1 MAMREI
7 ELKFTLS
14 EADIRALAESPAF
27 MELTGGKATTRL
39 LRSVYFDTPDGV
51 LGRER
56 ISLRI
61 RDNGEKRVQTA
72 KLDGGLTK
80 GLSQTL
86 EYESE
91 IAGDVPDLSLIGD
104 EEVIHRIENV
114 LAGEAPVPLFETYI
128 NRTAALI
135 DIAGEGTVELAIDI
149 GDVRAGDKSAPLD
162 EVELELKSGA
172 PFSMLSAAEKLFEGV
187 AVTPSKLHK
196 ARRGFALIDLGET
209 ERPLKPAYS
218 EKTEITRNM
227 SGVEALRSAGN
238 AAAEQI
244 LQNWD
249 FVIANAAPEGP
260 HQLRVGLR
268 RLRTALHMLN
278 AKKLGPEFLALEE
291 LAQKLAGVVGALR
304 DADVLLSDIFEPAA
318 VHLDEIPDGS
328 ALREALNA
336 HTADQRLAVRECL
349 LSADWTQLKLS
360 CLFFDFLI
368 DRALARAGED
378 FVDIKVQKHA
388 DKALAK
394 AWRQAAKWGERIDD
408 LTTEERH
415 SMRKK
420 LKSLRYVTE
429 FFMPLYAAKKATPF
443 LKKLQHLQDAFGYLN
458 DVAMSRKIF
467 DIAAQNK
474 EADADLAAQA
484 SAIYN
489 WHLGRA
495 DASWKDARKYW
506 KKLKKAE
513 RFWE

>member
-1 MAMREI
+1 MSMREI
-7 ELKFTLS
+7 ELKLTLS
-14 EADIRALAESPAF
+14 EGDIRALAGTPAF

-39 LRSVYFDTPDGV
+39 LISVYFDTPDGA
-51 LGRER
+51 LGRQR
-56 ISLRI
+56 MSLRI

-72 KLDGGLTK
+72 KLDGGLSK

-91 IAGDVPDLSLIGD
+91 IAGDAPDLSLIGD
-104 EEVIHRIENV
+104 REVIRRIENV

-149 GDVRAGDKSAPLD
+149 GDVRAGAKRAPLD

-172 PFSMLSAAEKLFEGV
+172 PFAMLSAAEKLFAGV

-196 ARRGFALIDLGET
+196 ARRGFALIGLGET
-209 ERPLKPAYS
+209 ESPLEPAYS

-227 SGVEALRSAGN
+227 SGIEALRSVGN
-238 AAAEQI
+238 SAAEQI

-249 FVIANAAPEGP
+249 FVIADTAPEGP

-278 AKKLGPEFLALEE
+278 AKKLGAEFLALEE

-318 VHLDEIPDGS
+318 VRLDEIPDCG
-328 ALREALNA
+328 ALREALDA
-336 HTADQRLAVRECL
+336 HITEQRVTVRKSL

-368 DRALARAGED
+368 DRALARADEN
-378 FVDIKVQKHA
+378 FVDLKVQKHA

-394 AWRQAAKWGERIDD
+394 TWRRAAKWGERIDD
-408 LTTEERH
+408 LTIEERH

-429 FFMPLYAAKKATPF
+429 FFMPLYAAKEAKPF
-443 LKKLQHLQDAFGYLN
+443 LKKLQRLQDAFGYLN
-458 DVAMSRKIF
+458 DVAMSRQLF
-467 DIAAQNK
+467 DIAEQIK
-474 EADADLAAQA
+474 EKGGDLAAQA

-495 DASWKDARKYW
+495 DASWKDARKCW